1 MKGKGSGIRALA
13 IAGLL
18 MMAMFVAMTTP
29 VEARYELKATPEN
42 VNLLYTYTY
51 GGQKNDAWYSYPSGN
66 GISPYLLKYDYG
78 KTLNTYGK
86 SKTLVSIGSIRA
98 IKIWDGE
105 CVAFAKAMSNTN
117 SITTS
122 HWRRGKKVLDPYSNI
137 QRGTAVAKFNA
148 DGTFDCCGTGHVA
161 IFDQY
166 FVTNNGVGFKV
177 WDQNYVEDYLV
188 GRHTFMPSGSGV
200 NNANN
205 YYVVEIEP

>member
-1 MKGKGSGIRALA
+1 MGRKGIRTLA
-13 IAGLL
+13 VLGLL
-18 MMAMFVAMTTP
+18 MAAGLAMAAP
-29 VEARYELKATPEN
+29 AEAARYELKATPGN

-66 GISPYLLKYDYG
+66 GISPYLMKYDYG
-78 KTLNTYGK
+78 KTLDTYGK
-86 SKTLVSIGSIRA
+86 SKTLVPVGLIRA
-98 IKIWDGE
+98 IRIGDGE

-137 QRGTAVAKFNA
+137 QRGTIVAKFNA

-166 FVTNNGVGFKV
+166 YVTNNGVGFKV

-188 GRHTFMPSGSGV
+188 GKHILMPSGTGV

-205 YYVVEIEP
+205 YYVVEVEP